1 MQRVMALASANKD
14 VPLAVNF
21 DRFLESEKK
30 QFVLDF
36 AKVKLSRV
44 NIGGRVNSSEACF
57 SESLE
62 YKVFEAMVEVC
73 EA

>member
-1 MQRVMALASANKD
+1 MALASANKD

-36 AKVKLSRV
+36 AKVKLSKV
-44 NIGGRVNSSEACF
+44 NVAGRIDEFEACF
-57 SESLE
+57 SDSLE

-73 EA
+73 EAQT

>member
-1 MQRVMALASANKD
+1 MALASANKD

-44 NIGGRVNSSEACF
+44 NVGGRVDSS
-57 SESLE
+57 
-62 YKVFEAMVEVC
+62 
-73 EA
+73 